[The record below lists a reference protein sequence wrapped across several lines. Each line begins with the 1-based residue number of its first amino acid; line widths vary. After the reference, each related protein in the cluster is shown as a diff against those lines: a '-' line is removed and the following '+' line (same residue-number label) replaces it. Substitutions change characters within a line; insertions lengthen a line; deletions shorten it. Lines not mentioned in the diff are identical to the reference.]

1 VHPYLEKLQLDAG
14 LKGSV
19 LCFGMD
25 PVVERM
31 KLDHSE
37 NLGDQ
42 VESYYRRILDCI
54 HEQVSAVKPNLGY
67 FLQYG
72 GDGLRALGNLV
83 RYARG
88 RDLPV
93 ILDGK
98 FGDIGRTA
106 SAYAWFAFSE
116 IGADAVTLNP
126 YMGRDALEPFFG
138 CSDKGHYV
146 LALTSNPGSR
156 DFQTEMMKPGIA
168 LYEYVLKTVCCWHA
182 KCPAVGCVIG
192 ATQSGLGSIIE
203 QLVAQQCEMPLLI
216 PGVGA
221 QGGSYS
227 EVTALLVEKGYK
239 SGLVRVNASSSIAF
253 AHESRPG
260 TVEEA
265 AYSVVKEM
273 LE

>member
-1 VHPYLEKLQLDAG
+1 
-14 LKGSV
+14 
-19 LCFGMD
+19 
-25 PVVERM
+25 
-31 KLDHSE
+31 
-37 NLGDQ
+37 
-42 VESYYRRILDCI
+42 
-54 HEQVSAVKPNLGY
+54 
-67 FLQYG
+67 
-72 GDGLRALGNLV
+72 
-83 RYARG
+83 
-88 RDLPV
+88 
-93 ILDGK
+93 
-98 FGDIGRTA
+98 
-106 SAYAWFAFSE
+106 
-116 IGADAVTLNP
+116 
-126 YMGRDALEPFFG
+126 
-138 CSDKGHYV
+138 
-146 LALTSNPGSR
+146 
-156 DFQTEMMKPGIA
+156 
-168 LYEYVLKTVCCWHA
+168 
-182 KCPAVGCVIG
+182 VIG